1 MRKAG
6 RIASWTIGLLLFLGT
21 PGCRKPVRVILTK
34 DQQARI
40 AADILKEKPTPQY
53 PSGAVFDGRIRLI
66 GADLDPQTPR
76 AGTEVTVT
84 WYWECLQ
91 ATPGD
96 WKVFGHL
103 ELPGGKRM
111 VLDHVPVQEL
121 YPVSQWKPG
130 EIIRDIQRVTLDPE
144 AKTGQAVL
152 WGGLFSEEIYQSR
165 GGGDRMP
172 VSNKG
177 EVQND
182 GQDRVRVVQ
191 FRLEG
196 KDAPPRVPAVL
207 QAVPVGGPMAV
218 DGQLGEPGWTR
229 AKPVKLQAASGGPA
243 PAGQGTVVKALWD
256 AEALYLSFDCQDD
269 QVSSNYRERDD
280 ELWNGDVVEVYLDPK
295 ADGKDYL
302 EIQVSPNNVVFD
314 ALFQGRRQPD
324 WHQARSHDVP
334 GMKTA
339 AVLGPR
345 DKGMPWTVEIAIPW
359 TSLPGFQ
366 KEPAVGDEVRLNLFR
381 IEATDGKVT
390 GAQAFSPAGGDFHD
404 LSKAGVLRL
413 VSGEETEAA
422 QGAAATGEGAP
433 VQVHLAPGTREAM
446 LAPRKAPLSPESA
459 RAVQQ
464 QIQGAVPSR

>member
-6 RIASWTIGLLLFLGT
+6 RIALLWTIGLLLLVGA
-21 PGCRKPVRVILTK
+21 CRKPVRVILTK

-40 AADILKEKPTPQY
+40 AADILKEKPAPQF
-53 PSGAVFDGRIRLI
+53 PSGAVFDGRIRLL
-66 GADLDPQTPR
+66 GADMEPQTPR
-76 AGTEVTVT
+76 AGTEVTIT

-130 EIIRDIQRVTLDPE
+130 EVIRDIQKVTLDPE
-144 AKTGQAVL
+144 AKTGQGVL
-152 WGGLFSEEIYQSR
+152 WGGLFSEEIYQAR

-172 VSNKG
+172 ISNKG

-182 GQDRVRVVQ
+182 GQDRVRVLQ

-196 KDAPPRVPAVL
+196 KDAPPRAPAVL
-207 QAVPVGGPMAV
+207 QVLPAAGAIAV
-218 DGQLGEPGWTR
+218 DGRLDEEAWTR
-229 AKPVKLQAASGGPA
+229 AIPVKLQAAGGGPA
-243 PAGQGTVVKALWD
+243 PAGQGTAVKALWD
-256 AEALYLSFDCQDD
+256 DQALYLAFDCQDD
-269 QVSSNYRERDD
+269 QISSPYRDRDD

-314 ALFQGRRQPD
+314 ALFQSRRQPD
-324 WHQARSHDVP
+324 WHQARSHNVP

-339 AVLGPR
+339 ALEGPR
-345 DKGMPWTVEIAIPW
+345 DKGMPWTVEMAIPW
-359 TSLPGFQ
+359 TSLPEFG
-366 KEPAVGDEVRLNLFR
+366 KAPAVGDEVRLNLFR
-381 IEATDGKVT
+381 IQATDGKVT
-390 GAQAFSPAGGDFHD
+390 GAQAFSPAEGDFHD

-413 VSGEETEAA
+413 VAGPAEASSSEAA
-422 QGAAATGEGAP
+422 PGAGRAPAQIQVAPGSLEALKAPRPAP
-433 VQVHLAPGTREAM
+433 VSPGTARV
-446 LAPRKAPLSPESA
+446 LQHQIQGTAPRK
-459 RAVQQ
+459 
-464 QIQGAVPSR
+464 

>member
-1 MRKAG
+1 VKAG
-6 RIASWTIGLLLFLGT
+6 RIVASLAVGLLLCLAL

-40 AADILKEKPTPQY
+40 AADILKEKPTPQF
-53 PSGAVFDGRIRLI
+53 PSGAVFDQRIRLI
-66 GADLDPQTPR
+66 GADLEPQNPR
-76 AGTEVTVT
+76 AGTEVTIT

-130 EIIRDIQRVTLDPE
+130 EIIRDIQKVTLDPE
-144 AKTGQAVL
+144 AKSGQGVL
-152 WGGLFSEEIYQSR
+152 WGGLFSEEIYQAR
-165 GGGDRMP
+165 GSGDRMP

-177 EVQND
+177 EVQQD

-196 KDAPPRVPAVL
+196 KDAPPRAPAVL
-207 QAVPVGGPMAV
+207 QAVPAGGPVAV
-218 DGQLGEPGWTR
+218 DGRLDEAGWER
-229 AKPVKLQAASGGPA
+229 AKPVKLQAAAGGPA

-256 AEALYLSFDCQDD
+256 EQALYLAFDCQDD
-269 QVSSNYRERDD
+269 QVSSPFQQRDD
-280 ELWNGDVVEVYLDPK
+280 ELWNGDVAEIYLDPK

-314 ALFQGRRQPD
+314 ALFQARREPD
-324 WHQARSHDVP
+324 WHQARAHDVP

-339 AVLGPR
+339 ALQGPR
-345 DKGMPWTVEIAIPW
+345 DKGMPWTVEVAIPW
-359 TSLPGFQ
+359 SSMPGFD
-366 KEPAVGDEVRLNLFR
+366 KAPAIGDEVRLNLFR
-381 IEATDGKVT
+381 IEASDGKVT
-390 GAQAFSPAGGDFHD
+390 GAQAFSPAAGDFHD

-413 VSGEETEAA
+413 VAAEEAA
-422 QGAAATGEGAP
+422 PPEAAAPAGEGTP
-433 VQVHLAPGTREAM
+433 RQVHLPAATREAL
-446 LAPRKAPLSPESA
+446 LAPKKAPVSPGTA
-459 RAVQQ
+459 RALQQ
-464 QIQGAVPSR
+464 QIQGSAPVR